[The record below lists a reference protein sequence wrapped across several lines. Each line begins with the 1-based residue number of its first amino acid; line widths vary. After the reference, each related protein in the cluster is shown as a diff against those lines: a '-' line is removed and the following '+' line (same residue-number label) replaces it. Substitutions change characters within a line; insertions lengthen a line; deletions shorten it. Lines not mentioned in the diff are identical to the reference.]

1 VDPALTLPLIA
12 AVTLGIAL
20 WLAGASTMLSFL
32 ELVDALRPDKPDEKP
47 IRLWMFWILVAA
59 VAFPLVMVLG
69 IFRMVVSMLN
79 RIEEGSKRSR

>member
-1 VDPALTLPLIA
+1 VDPALSLSLIA

-20 WLAGASTMLSFL
+20 WLAGASTLLSFL

-47 IRLWMFWILVAA
+47 VRLWAFWVLVAVA
-59 VAFPLVMVLG
+59 AFPLVMVLG